1 MKKLLTLFRSRLTLR
16 LWVTL
21 VVPILGISLC
31 ILLAAGLFFDG
42 YLMDQSLADAQV
54 QTEDA
59 ADSFSRSFRELRE
72 RMVRKISSADFR
84 AKVLAAALADEE
96 GYTQANNDLQQDLS
110 EFAQMSGMARG
121 ALLVGTGRL
130 GGAPQVFY
138 SYEDSRRDQAWAM
151 LDFDLSGVSG
161 ITLLP
166 AAPLPGEDGDE
177 VLTLVVPLYFNTT
190 SLLLVRG
197 DPAEADAV
205 LYVFLDAA
213 AVTEYLNLYCEDAYR
228 GTLYLANEA
237 GEPLSLTADAAAW
250 ADAADPTAEPL
261 KKQLSQTIEAR
272 QDWLPYGDLT
282 VYVEP
287 ISSWDGLYLVN
298 LLPREQLL
306 TWRDTIYQ
314 LLLLIS
320 VSAVAAVTL
329 ACGVISSL
337 TTHPLRTLMQTV
349 HRIEENRY
357 DGALAFPGRADEIGQ
372 LDRALC
378 GMEQTIQQQMQDIR
392 RTEQE
397 KFAARMQLL
406 TEQINPHFLYNT
418 LEFIN
423 MEVLTGRPENASHMI
438 ASLGEYCRISL
449 AYGDN
454 EHTIRRELD
463 QVQAYADIMSCRF
476 SHDVELLTNV
486 PKSLQEKLLPKCTLQ
501 PLVENSLRHGFG
513 LSDGGVPFPPKIE
526 IVFALQGEDMV
537 ITVTDN
543 GQGIDIPRAEK
554 ILREGRGKNED
565 RHIGLHNI
573 YERLR
578 AFYGRAEF
586 RFSSVPYFENTVEI
600 RLPARFFADPDPA
613 DPDPPAAK
621 TRTFVQYSK
630 QPPIDKPPPG
640 RLQ

>member
-1 MKKLLTLFRSRLTLR
+1 
-16 LWVTL
+16 
-21 VVPILGISLC
+21 
-31 ILLAAGLFFDG
+31 
-42 YLMDQSLADAQV
+42 
-54 QTEDA
+54 
-59 ADSFSRSFRELRE
+59 
-72 RMVRKISSADFR
+72 MVR
-84 AKVLAAALADEE
+84 
-96 GYTQANNDLQQDLS
+96 GT
-110 EFAQMSGMARG
+110 
-121 ALLVGTGRL
+121 LLVGTGRL

-161 ITLLP
+161 ITLL
-166 AAPLPGEDGDE
+166 
-177 VLTLVVPLYFNTT
+177 
-190 SLLLVRG
+190 
-197 DPAEADAV
+197 
-205 LYVFLDAA
+205 
-213 AVTEYLNLYCEDAYR
+213 
-228 GTLYLANEA
+228 
-237 GEPLSLTADAAAW
+237 
-250 ADAADPTAEPL
+250 
-261 KKQLSQTIEAR
+261 
-272 QDWLPYGDLT
+272 
-282 VYVEP
+282 
-287 ISSWDGLYLVN
+287 
-298 LLPREQLL
+298 
-306 TWRDTIYQ
+306 
-314 LLLLIS
+314 
-320 VSAVAAVTL
+320 SAVAAVTL

-349 HRIEENRY
+349 HRIEQNRY

-526 IVFALQGEDMV
+526 ITFALQGEDMV

-600 RLPARFFADPDPA
+600 RLPARFFTDPDPA
-613 DPDPPAAK
+613 DPDPPATK

>member
-1 MKKLLTLFRSRLTLR
+1 M
-16 LWVTL
+16 
-21 VVPILGISLC
+21 
-31 ILLAAGLFFDG
+31 
-42 YLMDQSLADAQV
+42 
-54 QTEDA
+54 
-59 ADSFSRSFRELRE
+59 
-72 RMVRKISSADFR
+72 
-84 AKVLAAALADEE
+84 
-96 GYTQANNDLQQDLS
+96 
-110 EFAQMSGMARG
+110 
-121 ALLVGTGRL
+121 GTGRL

-166 AAPLPGEDGDE
+166 AAPLPGSDGDE

-213 AVTEYLNLYCEDAYR
+213 AVTEYLNIYCEDAYR

-237 GEPLSLTADAAAW
+237 GDPLSLTADAAAW
-250 ADAADPTAEPL
+250 AEDAADPTAEPL
-261 KKQLSQTIEAR
+261 KTQLSQTIEAR

-282 VYVEP
+282 VYAAP

-320 VSAVAAVTL
+320 LSAVAAVTL

-526 IVFALQGEDMV
+526 ITFALQGEDMV
-537 ITVTDN
+537 IAVTDN

-565 RHIGLHNI
+565 RHIGLHNV

-600 RLPARFFADPDPA
+600 RLPARFFTDPDPA
-613 DPDPPAAK
+613 APDPPAAK